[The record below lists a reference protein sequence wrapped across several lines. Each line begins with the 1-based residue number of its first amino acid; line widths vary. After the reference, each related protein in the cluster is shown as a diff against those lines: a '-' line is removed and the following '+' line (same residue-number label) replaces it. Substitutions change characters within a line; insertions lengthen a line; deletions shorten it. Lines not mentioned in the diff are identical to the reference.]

1 MEGVHCVRDAG
12 VAGSNPA
19 TPTIHSCHSF
29 LRLFLIADGSRVN
42 RRFPARKRIQSSVLA
57 ARLATEACQLHPRRG
72 GCRECR
78 VHAAPAVS
86 CAICARKCAH
96 EHTGTDGTLRHS
108 LRNGFTAY
116 AVLSP
121 ATNSSCHRRRRINGS
136 SKPGRASQNLRQLD
150 TSNGCQDHTVLPYA
164 YRRSSARCR
173 SLTSRLRLAPRSHRA
188 PGAAASTASQPNVRD
203 DHDTPLFSGRDG
215 ASL

>member
-1 MEGVHCVRDAG
+1 MAETPTAGRKINDLEGVHCVRDAG

-108 LRNGFTAY
+108 LRKGAY
-116 AVLSP
+116 GDKKSRYINAVRLLCSHLCRDP
-121 ATNSSCHRRRRINGS
+121 MLIGVPEETWGHI
-136 SKPGRASQNLRQLD
+136 D
-150 TSNGCQDHTVLPYA
+150 A
-164 YRRSSARCR
+164 YRA
-173 SLTSRLRLAPRSHRA
+173 L
-188 PGAAASTASQPNVRD
+188 
-203 DHDTPLFSGRDG
+203 
-215 ASL
+215 